1 MLNQTDNSLL
11 QGLPIPDP
19 AGDQVAAGND
29 PASLRTK
36 LLLVEEENKKLKSEL
51 EKLTVE
57 LTNKGQALEFQEGLY
72 NEQLKKVGDTQAKLD
87 EALKDNE
94 TMAAEIAKL
103 TNEFGEKESQL
114 MKSRAAI
121 SLLETEREDAVN
133 KLEAFQEDSQRKTT
147 QLVTRLEEI
156 EAENA
161 KLKEELQ
168 AATNRY
174 DEMLRGGD
182 HADGHT
188 KKFISGLE
196 GDLVEAKKTLEKYK

>member
-1 MLNQTDNSLL
+1 M
-11 QGLPIPDP
+11 
-19 AGDQVAAGND
+19 
-29 PASLRTK
+29 RTRI
-36 LLLVEEENKKLKSEL
+36 LVLEEENKKFKADL

-72 NEQLKKVGDTQAKLD
+72 NEQLKKVTDTQAKLD

-94 TMAAEIAKL
+94 TMAAEIARL
-103 TNEFGEKESQL
+103 TAEFGDKESQL
-114 MKSRAAI
+114 MRSRAAI

-133 KLEAFQEDSQRKTT
+133 KLEALQDESQKKVIELATK
-147 QLVTRLEEI
+147 LEEL
-156 EAENA
+156 EAENN
-161 KLKEELQ
+161 KLKEDLQ
-168 AATNRY
+168 SANTKY

-196 GDLVEAKKTLEKYK
+196 NDLVEAKKTLEKYKYAPLLPKDDV